1 MDLSSATKPAPVSAV
16 TAPPRADVVASQG
29 SVKVELPPEKTVQSS
44 QAGDAVLVE
53 IRART
58 REENGQAAAE
68 RHIGTDRQQDQA
80 RADQI
85 KNDTLERRLVIEPRS
100 RSIVLEK
107 KDPDTGETVSQ
118 LPDEALLKLRIY
130 SRELTDRAR
139 QAAEHTHLVER
150 RA

>member
-1 MDLSSATKPAPVSAV
+1 MDFSSATKPAPIGGVNV
-16 TAPPRADVVASQG
+16 TPRADVVASQG
-29 SVKVELPPEKTVQSS
+29 SVAVELPPEKTVQSS

-68 RHIGTDRQQDQA
+68 RRIGTDRQQDQA

-85 KNDTLERRLVIEPRS
+85 KNDTLERRLIIEPRS
-100 RSIVLEK
+100 RSIVLQK

-118 LPDEALLKLRIY
+118 LPDETLLKLRIY
-130 SRELTDRAR
+130 SRELTERAR
-139 QAAEHTHLVER
+139 QASEASHSIER